1 MNMKKMV
8 VLNQLMDNPKVKSNE
23 GNSNNKVD
31 AQLTK
36 SYTYTPN
43 EARQNTLVIKGVN
56 ALMAFINLLF
66 VIVLMVCFTKA
77 ENPTQL
83 VIFGGMSIF
92 NLFLAVL
99 HGIGIVFAKFLSGE
113 HKSVKKL
120 LDEEEL
126 DYSEFV

>member
-1 MNMKKMV
+1 
-8 VLNQLMDNPKVKSNE
+8 MDNPKVKIHE
-23 GNSNNKVD
+23 VNSTNKVD
-31 AQLTK
+31 DQLTK

-56 ALMAFINLLF
+56 ALMVFINLLF
-66 VIVLMVCFTKA
+66 VVVLMVCFTKA

-113 HKSVKKL
+113 HKAIKKL